1 MWMEPQTKKEKS
13 PLLLPSTLPSM
24 EEQNKTRL
32 LVTELGRQ
40 KIILGFPWLREQNP
54 DINWKTGEFKWWPQT
69 FQVMTRHRLD
79 LMQLWKHWSG
89 NNFSRRNRWARTFK
103 SNTIPSPRNGPFYA
117 YSNDHWRHESQYLD
131 QCEINHGNFNTSRNQ
146 RKTFL

>member
-1 MWMEPQTKKEKS
+1 MWMEPQTKKEKL

-54 DINWKTGEFKWWPQT
+54 DINGKSGEFKW
-69 FQVMTRHRLD
+69 
-79 LMQLWKHWSG
+79 
-89 NNFSRRNRWARTFK
+89 
-103 SNTIPSPRNGPFYA
+103 
-117 YSNDHWRHESQYLD
+117 
-131 QCEINHGNFNTSRNQ
+131 
-146 RKTFL
+146 